1 MVLRCVKLST
11 DCIGLPWLRVSSGA
25 VLTIID
31 KWSGDFL
38 SSNGKSLEL
47 RSSSLSWHRLHRRPE
62 TLLLTVIANSN
73 RASLQKWR
81 EWMNMNENGI
91 RWCWIDSLAWDC
103 SGSFSAASSPVMPH
117 HVKAKR
123 PQSLVGRARVESWD
137 IGISSVPP
145 CCDSCY
151 MKSNMLSQNSE
162 GLPALLVSTLT
173 S

>member
-1 MVLRCVKLST
+1 MVKSFQWRSPHHHRQMERWFPQLEWKEFGTQIFESVLAQTPQMSRNFASDRHCQFK
-11 DCIGLPWLRVSSGA
+11 SSQSA
-25 VLTIID
+25 
-31 KWSGDFL
+31 KMA
-38 SSNGKSLEL
+38 
-47 RSSSLSWHRLHRRPE
+47 R
-62 TLLLTVIANSN
+62 
-73 RASLQKWR
+73 
-81 EWMNMNENGI
+81 MNMNENGI

-103 SGSFSAASSPVMPH
+103 SGSFSAASSLVMPH